1 MTDWTNRRVVH
12 APMYIDVYML
22 HNERARQAAER
33 VQNVNRYAF
42 LDEAG
47 NNLQHSKRSR
57 SRERPRQTAA

>member
-1 MTDWTNRRVVH
+1 MQPCT
-12 APMYIDVYML
+12 YIDVYML